1 MAKFLRNWLR
11 RWLGIDGHDDLWK
24 EHRILQK
31 QIDNVQIAIDGLL
44 PLLESFKMCSAE
56 IEKLRERIDQ
66 RAAEPTQTV
75 RRAASHAEFR
85 SAAEASVRAKK

>member
-1 MAKFLRNWLR
+1 MRNWLR
-11 RWLGIDGHDDLWK
+11 RWLGIDRYVQALTD
-24 EHRILQK
+24 RIDAVRGTRTLDQ
-31 QIDNVQIAIDGLL
+31 QATI
-44 PLLESFKMCSAE
+44 ESFKLLSAE